1 VTGAEGF
8 SRLGNAIAAGDVNG
22 DGMGDL
28 VVGAPFAGREPGTPP
43 GSARTTL
50 GEVYVVFGDEG
61 LSGEANIARLD
72 QDVLISGAHA
82 SGEFGGALAVA
93 DINGDGLGDIIA
105 GAHRSNLG
113 DESRGATGAAYLFLG
128 REEFPERL
136 TVQGGDE
143 DMRLLGRT
151 PSAFGYP
158 LASGDFNGDDI
169 DDVAIGA
176 KLESTGEGQGQGT
189 VRVFFGGSE
198 LPGEVDLSTEGADVT
213 LAGQMTSEFL
223 PTALGSVDLDGD
235 GADELLAGSI
245 LLNADDER
253 FGSGAVYIV
262 KVLSAAPGVVR
273 LPASATVVFPG
284 AGGERLGNSL
294 FGGETVAGT
303 QGIAIAAPGASP
315 PDRPGAGIVYLTRVR
330 Q

>member
-22 DGMGDL
+22 DGMEDL
-28 VVGAPFAGREPGTPP
+28 VVGAPFAGREPGSPP
-43 GSARTTL
+43 GGARTTL
-50 GEVYVVFGDEG
+50 GEVYVIFGDEG
-61 LSGEANIARLD
+61 LSGEVNIARLD

-93 DINGDGLGDIIA
+93 DINGDGRDDIIA

-136 TVQGGDE
+136 TVKGGDE

-189 VRVFFGGSE
+189 VRVFFGRSE
-198 LPGEVDLSTEGADVT
+198 LPGEVDLSTDDADVT

-235 GADELLAGSI
+235 GADELVAGSI
-245 LLNADDER
+245 LVNADDER
-253 FGSGAVYIV
+253 FGSGAVSIV
-262 KVLSAAPGVVR
+262 KVPSVAPGVVR

-284 AGGERLGNSL
+284 AGGERLGNAL
-294 FGGETVAGT
+294 CGGEIVAGT